1 MCLNIYLGE
10 VQSQR
15 QEIDIAI
22 KFVKNPA
29 LERLQENHLILKL
42 YLVFQ
47 EMNNKNLVKNKDDK
61 LSDKSI
67 NLNKNFRF
75 DQHNATR
82 LM

>member
-42 YLVFQ
+42 YHVFQ
-47 EMNNKNLVKNKDDK
+47 EMNSKNLVKNKDDR
-61 LSDKSI
+61 LSD
-67 NLNKNFRF
+67 
-75 DQHNATR
+75 
-82 LM
+82 

>member
-22 KFVKNPA
+22 KFVTNPA

-61 LSDKSI
+61 LSD
-67 NLNKNFRF
+67 
-75 DQHNATR
+75 
-82 LM
+82 